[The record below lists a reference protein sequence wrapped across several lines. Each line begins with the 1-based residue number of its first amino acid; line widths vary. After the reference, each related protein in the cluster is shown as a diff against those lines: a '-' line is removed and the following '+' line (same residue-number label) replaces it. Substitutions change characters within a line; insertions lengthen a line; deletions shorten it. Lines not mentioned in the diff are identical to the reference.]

1 MDGAPDAR
9 GAALAASS
17 DPASGVPRTDVGVE
31 TWRVAWLTESY
42 PPGRG
47 GMAQSCDRIVRGLR
61 AAGVELDLLH
71 CSERVHRW
79 EERRQAGGRYL
90 ACSAAGD
97 PAHALNRLWA
107 RLERESASYT
117 HLVAFGGAVPLLAAP
132 VYAAWMGCPLISL
145 LRGND
150 LDTALFHPARAQVLA
165 RALAASALVGCVT
178 RGQVRKVQALYPGI
192 QLRWIPNGIDLDDWT
207 LHPFDRER
215 GRLWRQ
221 GIFPPDLL
229 VIGLFGHLKS
239 KKGLIFLFDALR
251 GSRQRG
257 RFHILL
263 AGELAPEAADW
274 IETECGDLSLTVLP
288 FLDRYDLLPLYAACD
303 YAALPSFYDG
313 MPNVMLESLG
323 LGLPLVASRAGGM
336 GDLLEDGV
344 HGFLFDPGDLHG
356 ARDALTRAAIATDS
370 DRRRMADACRVLAAA
385 ELTADR
391 ETRAYLDLLAAAAAK
406 AHRSMSL
413 SQRTPLTEAAS

>member
-1 MDGAPDAR
+1 MDGASDAR
-9 GAALAASS
+9 GAARALSLGPAPAAGALRA
-17 DPASGVPRTDVGVE
+17 DAGVE
-31 TWRVAWLTESY
+31 TWCVAWLTESY

-71 CSERVHRW
+71 CSERLHRW

-90 ACSAAGD
+90 ACPAGGD

-107 RLERESASYT
+107 RIERESAPYT
-117 HLVAFGGAVPLLAAP
+117 HLVAFGGALPMLAAP

-165 RALAASALVGCVT
+165 RALAASALVGCVS

-192 QLRWIPNGIDLDDWT
+192 QARWIPNGIDLGDWT
-207 LHPFDRER
+207 LHAFDRER
-215 GRLWRQ
+215 ARLWRQ
-221 GIFPPDLL
+221 ESFPPGRL
-229 VIGLFGHLKS
+229 VIGLFGHLKP
-239 KKGLIFLFDALR
+239 KKGLIFLLEALR

-257 RFHILL
+257 RFHVLL
-263 AGELAPEAADW
+263 TGELAPEAADW
-274 IETECGDLSLTVLP
+274 IETECADLSLTVLP

-303 YAALPSFYDG
+303 YVAIPSFYDG

-356 ARDALTRAAIATDS
+356 ARDALTRAAGAADA
-370 DRRRMADACRVLAAA
+370 DRRRMADACRALAVA
-385 ELTADR
+385 ELTAGQ
-391 ETRAYLDLLAAAAAK
+391 EIRAYLDLLGAAAFGRAGPQTNANEG
-406 AHRSMSL
+406 R
-413 SQRTPLTEAAS
+413 